1 MRNISIALVVVF
13 GVADGAAA
21 QTARGGEQIY
31 TQICARCHDSNM
43 PQLLTAAPIQESP
56 ADHLYEALTYG
67 FMVRQGAGL
76 TTDEKRAVAEFVSGS
91 PAGSLTPPRD
101 QIPQSAYCSAGGGPT
116 GDPLAGQIWNGWS
129 PDHSN
134 ARFQTAAGAGMTAAE
149 VPNLSLKWAFGL
161 PGVSVASLQATI
173 VGGRALFGTSVGLVF
188 ALDADTGC
196 IRWVYEADVGVR
208 SAISVG
214 PDADGRATA
223 YFGDLAASV
232 YGVDFATGE
241 LRWKVQVDDHPD
253 ARITG
258 APALHDGRLYVP
270 VASFEEL
277 TASVATY
284 ECCTFRGSIVAL
296 DGSTGRQLWKTYAIT
311 DEPQRTDTTSTGV
324 QRWGP
329 SGAGIWASPTLDPE
343 RNVMYV
349 ATGDSYSQPADAGSD
364 ALMALAMDT
373 GLIQWV
379 SQTLRG
385 DAWTVAC
392 ISEDPA
398 VRANCPEDAGPDA
411 DYGSALVLTTGADGR
426 RVLLA
431 GQKSGVMYSLDPEN
445 GEVLWETRVAD
456 GGMLGGIEWGFASD
470 GDAVY
475 ASISDAFE
483 ESPGDAGGLTSLQIA
498 DGEVVWHAPPVQ
510 DTCGSRV
517 GCHTGQPGAVT
528 AIPGVVFSG
537 SLDGHI
543 RAYAT
548 DTGRVIWDADTVG
561 EYDTVNGVPGQGGAL
576 NGPGATIAGG
586 MLFVSSGYNFLGFM
600 PGNVLLA
607 FSVDGR

>member
-1 MRNISIALVVVF
+1 MRLVPIVLILALV
-13 GVADGAAA
+13 GAVGATA
-21 QTARGGEQIY
+21 QTRDGEQIY
-31 TQICARCHDSNM
+31 TQVCARCHDSNL
-43 PQLLTAAPIQESP
+43 PQILTAAPIQEYA
-56 ADHLYEALTYG
+56 ADRIYEAMTFG
-67 FMVRQGAGL
+67 FMVREAAGL
-76 TTDEKRAVAEFVSGS
+76 SKDEKRAVAEYVSGS
-91 PAGSLTPPRD
+91 PVGSLRPPLD
-101 QIPQSAYCSAGGGPT
+101 QIPQSAYCSAGDRASDDALSGPT
-116 GDPLAGQIWNGWS
+116 WNGWS
-129 PDHSN
+129 PDLSN
-134 ARFQTAAGAGMTAAE
+134 TRFQPTAAAGMTATQ
-149 VPNLSLKWAFGL
+149 VPDLALKWAFGF
-161 PGVSVASLQATI
+161 PGVSAASLQATI
-173 VGGRALFGTSVGLVF
+173 AGGQALVGTSVGLVY
-188 ALDADTGC
+188 ALDAQTGC
-196 IRWVYEADVGVR
+196 INWIHEADVGVR
-208 SAISVG
+208 STISVG
-214 PDADGRATA
+214 SDADGRATA

-232 YGVDFATGE
+232 YAVDFATGAR
-241 LRWKVQVDDHPD
+241 RWKVKVEDHPD

-277 TASVATY
+277 TAAVATY
-284 ECCTFRGSIVAL
+284 QCCTFRGSIVAL
-296 DGSTGRQLWKTYAIT
+296 DASTGTELWKTFAIT
-311 DEPQRTDTTSTGV
+311 EAPQRTSTTSTGV

-349 ATGDSYSQPADAGSD
+349 ATGDSYSQPADPASD

-373 GLIQWV
+373 GRVLWIT
-379 SQTLRG
+379 QTFPG

-392 ISEDPA
+392 LSEDPA
-398 VRANCPEDAGPDA
+398 VLANCPEDAGPDV
-411 DYGSALVLTTGADGR
+411 DYGSAMILTTSAAGR

-431 GQKSGVMYSLDPEN
+431 GQKSGVMYALDPED
-445 GEVLWETRVAD
+445 GEVLWETRVSD
-456 GGMLGGIEWGFASD
+456 GGVLGGIEWGFATD
-470 GDAVY
+470 GESVY

-483 ESPGDAGGLTSLQIA
+483 KAPGEAGGLTSLQVA

-528 AIPGVVFSG
+528 AIPGVIFSG

-548 DTGRVIWDADTVG
+548 ETGAVVWDVDTVG

-576 NGPGATIAGG
+576 NGPGATVAGG
-586 MLFVSSGYNFLGFM
+586 MLYVSSGYSTLGYM

>member
-1 MRNISIALVVVF
+1 M
-13 GVADGAAA
+13 
-21 QTARGGEQIY
+21 
-31 TQICARCHDSNM
+31 
-43 PQLLTAAPIQESP
+43 
-56 ADHLYEALTYG
+56 
-67 FMVRQGAGL
+67 
-76 TTDEKRAVAEFVSGS
+76 
-91 PAGSLTPPRD
+91 TPPLD

-116 GDPLAGQIWNGWS
+116 GDPLAGQTWNGWN

-134 ARFQTAAGAGMTAAE
+134 ARFQTAAGAGVTAAE

-173 VGGRALFGTSVGLVF
+173 VCGRALIGTSVGLVF

-196 IRWVYEADVGVR
+196 IRWVHVADVGVR

-241 LRWKVQVDDHPD
+241 QRWKVKVDDHPN
-253 ARITG
+253 ARITD

-270 VASFEEL
+270 VASSEEV
-277 TASVATY
+277 TAAVATY
-284 ECCTFRGSIVAL
+284 QCCTFRGSIVAL

-343 RNVMYV
+343 RNVMYI
-349 ATGDSYSQPADAGSD
+349 ATDDSYSQPADPASD

-373 GLIQWV
+373 GLVQWV
-379 SQTLRG
+379 SQTFPG

-392 ISEDPA
+392 IAEDPA
-398 VRANCPEDAGPDA
+398 VRANCPEDAGPDV
-411 DYGSALVLTTGADGR
+411 DYGSAIVLTTVADGR

-445 GEVLWETRVAD
+445 GEILWETRVAD
-456 GGMLGGIEWGFASD
+456 GGMLGGIEWGFATD
-470 GDAVY
+470 GQTVY

-483 ESPGDAGGLTSLQIA
+483 KAPGEAGGVAALQVG
-498 DGEVVWHAPPVQ
+498 DGEVVWRAGPSQ
-510 DTCGSRV
+510 DTCGSRP
-517 GCHTGQPGAVT
+517 GCHTAQPGAVT
-528 AIPGVVFSG
+528 AIPGVIFSG

-548 DTGRVIWDADTVG
+548 GTGSVIWDVDTVG

-586 MLFVSSGYNFLGFM
+586 MLYVSSGYNFLGYM

-607 FSVDGR
+607 FSIDGR

>member
-1 MRNISIALVVVF
+1 MRSISFVLMVVLGTATIAN
-13 GVADGAAA
+13 AQAAPDGGAIY
-21 QTARGGEQIY
+21 AR
-31 TQICARCHDSNM
+31 ICARCHDGNM
-43 PQLLTAAPIQESP
+43 PQILTAAPIQEYP
-56 ADHLYEALTYG
+56 ADRIYEALTYG

-76 TTDEKRAVAEFVSGS
+76 TNAEKRAVAEFVSGS
-91 PAGSLTPPRD
+91 PAGSLTPPLD

-116 GDPLAGQIWNGWS
+116 GDPLAGQTWNGWS

-134 ARFQTAAGAGMTAAE
+134 TRFQTAAGAGVTAAE
-149 VPNLSLKWAFGL
+149 IPNLSLKWAFGL

-173 VGGRALFGTSVGLVF
+173 VGGRALIGTSVGLVF

-223 YFGDLAASV
+223 YFGDLAANV
-232 YGVDFATGE
+232 YGIDFATGAR
-241 LRWKVQVDDHPD
+241 RWKVKVDDHPD

-277 TASVATY
+277 TAAVATY
-284 ECCTFRGSIVAL
+284 QCCTFRGSVVAL
-296 DGSTGRQLWKTYAIT
+296 DASTGSQLWKTYAIA
-311 DEPQRTDTTSTGV
+311 DEPRRTDTTSTGV

-329 SGAGIWASPTLDPE
+329 SGAGIWASPTLDPNN
-343 RNVMYV
+343 NVMYV
-349 ATGDSYSQPADAGSD
+349 ATGDSYSQPADPASD
-364 ALMALAMDT
+364 ALVAVTMDT
-373 GLIQWV
+373 GRILWTT
-379 SQTLRG
+379 QTFPG

-392 ISEDPA
+392 ISTDPD
-398 VRANCPEDAGPDA
+398 VLANCPEDAGPDV
-411 DYGSALVLTTGADGR
+411 DYGAAMLLTTGADGR

-431 GQKSGVMYSLDPEN
+431 GQKSGVMYSLNPEN
-445 GEVLWETRVAD
+445 GEILWETRVAD

-470 GDAVY
+470 GNAVY
-475 ASISDAFE
+475 ASTSDAFE
-483 ESPGDAGGLTSLQIA
+483 ESPGEAGGLTSLQIA
-498 DGEVVWHAPPVQ
+498 NGEIVWHAPPVQ

-537 SLDGHI
+537 SLDGHL

-548 DTGRVIWDADTVG
+548 DTGRVIWDTDTVG

-586 MLFVSSGYNFLGFM
+586 MLYVSSGYGFLNFM